1 MKRLFHSL
9 VTIPALLTVLS
20 GCEALKSSNPTSPS
34 VAGPIAGV
42 TFTAPKPV
50 DPIPGASIRMQ
61 DQPITLQVEN
71 SSTNSQ
77 RTVTYLFEV
86 ATDASFSNRVYNR
99 DGIQP
104 GTNGRTVVTLPDA
117 LASDRTYYWRAKAAD
132 GANASEYSAP
142 AAFAVV
148 NLAEFQTPQ
157 PLYPIASVRTST
169 VKPEFSVRNAARTGP
184 AGAVSYTFEISE
196 TVSFTAVVAIVTI
209 PEQPFET
216 KFTLTQSLK
225 NDTRYFWRARAF
237 DSNVTG
243 PWMDVQTFLTPAVVV
258 VPPPTPTPTPTP
270 SPGPSTGWPTNGPAL
285 VTWATQRYP
294 DRLAAGVSSGQRRG
308 NMEFLRDRMIE
319 AGICGGMDLAWNL
332 KRGGPE
338 KSVDFF
344 AYRKNGTWIGVDIG
358 FDYDNTSTP
367 LHLQWSE
374 TGPDLIFPLTYT
386 PRPTCK

>member
-9 VTIPALLTVLS
+9 VTIPALLTVLA
-20 GCEALKSSNPTSPS
+20 GCETLKSSNPTSPS

-50 DPIPGASIRMQ
+50 DPGQGASIRIQ

-86 ATDASFSNRVYNR
+86 ATDASFSNRVFNR

-104 GTNGRTVVTLPDA
+104 GTNGRTAVTLPDA

-148 NLAEFQTPQ
+148 NLAEIETPQ

-196 TVSFTAVVAIVTI
+196 TVSFTAIVAVVTI
-209 PEQPFET
+209 PEQPLET
-216 KFTLTQSLK
+216 KFTLAQSLK
-225 NDTRYFWRARAF
+225 NDTRYYWRARAF
-237 DSNVTG
+237 DPNVTG

-258 VPPPTPTPTPTP
+258 VPPTPTP
-270 SPGPSTGWPTNGPAL
+270 SPSPAKWPTNGQE
-285 VTWATQRYP
+285 VVSYATQRYP
-294 DRLAAGVSSGQRRG
+294 ERLVAGVSGDQRRG
-308 NMEFLRDRMIE
+308 NMEFIRDRMIE
-319 AGICGGMDLAWNL
+319 AGICGGMELAWNL

-338 KSVDFF
+338 RSIDFL
-344 AYRKNGTWIGVDIG
+344 AYRKSGTWIGVDIG
-358 FDYDNTSTP
+358 QAYDDTSTP
-367 LHLQWSE
+367 LRLQWAE

-386 PRPTCK
+386 PRPTCQ